1 MMLRGLFIGV
11 LCIVLAACSRV
22 ELAYDNADWWL
33 ARQVAGYLD
42 LERDQRGLL
51 RNDLAAY
58 REYHQQ
64 ARMPEILS
72 FLESVDALL
81 ETSAPS
87 RAAVAEQFDE
97 AEALIRASASD
108 ALPLA
113 VNTLQRLSASQID
126 GFEVSLAEGRQT
138 YVEEIAPE
146 RPEQL
151 EERLQDWL
159 GKVRPAQTDL
169 ITQCSEQTPDVRDEW
184 LRWRSQMDNR
194 LVAALRSERDKGAI
208 TSLLYEWWLDDQA
221 RGAALISA
229 RATTRSI
236 WLECTHELLLTLDTD
251 QRDAARSRLAR
262 YVDGVSL
269 IAER

>member
-1 MMLRGLFIGV
+1 MIWRGLFIGV

-22 ELAYDNADWWL
+22 ELAYHNADWWL

-72 FLESVDALL
+72 FLESVDALI
-81 ETSAPS
+81 ANPVPS
-87 RAAVAEQFDE
+87 ERAVAVRFDE

-108 ALPLA
+108 ALPWA
-113 VNTLQRLSASQID
+113 VNTLRRLSASQID
-126 GFEVSLAEGRQT
+126 GFEASLAEGRQT

-146 RPEQL
+146 RPERL

-159 GKVRPAQTDL
+159 GKVHPAQAEL
-169 ITQCSEQTPDVRDEW
+169 LMQCAERTPDVRDEW

-208 TSLLYEWWLDDQA
+208 ASLLYEWWLDDQA
-221 RGAALISA
+221 RGAALVNA
-229 RATTRSI
+229 REQTRLV
-236 WLECTHELLLTLDTD
+236 WLECTHALLLTLDTN

-262 YVDGVSL
+262 YVNGVSL